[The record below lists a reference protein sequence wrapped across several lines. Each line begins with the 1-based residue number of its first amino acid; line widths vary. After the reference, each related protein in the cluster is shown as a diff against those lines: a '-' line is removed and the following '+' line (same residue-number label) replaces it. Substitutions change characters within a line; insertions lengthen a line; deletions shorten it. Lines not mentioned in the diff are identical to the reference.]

1 MDRYCTVQ
9 ASCRDA
15 SVEGEIFNMYN
26 EVNSIHAKDDFEMT
40 LTKNMLA
47 ENFSTKTEEGAQ
59 QFLENLIGF
68 YIIMEGIF
76 FYSGFAMILSMHRQ
90 NKMTGIGEQ
99 FQYILRDETIH
110 LNFGIDLING
120 IKEENPNLWSPSF
133 QKYITE
139 KIEHAVELEI
149 HYAQDCLPTG
159 ILGLSAPMFRE
170 YAQYIADRRL
180 ERIGLKAKYG
190 SKNPFPW
197 MSETMDLGKE
207 KNFFETRVTEY
218 QAAASLDWS

>member
-1 MDRYCTVQ
+1 MQ
-9 ASCRDA
+9 
-15 SVEGEIFNMYN
+15 
-26 EVNSIHAKDDFEMT
+26 
-40 LTKNMLA
+40 L
-47 ENFSTKTEEGAQ
+47 
-59 QFLENLIGF
+59 FLENLIGY

-76 FYSGFAMILSMHRQ
+76 FYSGFVMILSFHRQ

-120 IKEENPNLWSPSF
+120 IKEENPEIWTEQF
-133 QKYITE
+133 QTHIVELIKE
-139 KIEHAVELEI
+139 AVELEVS
-149 HYAQDCLPTG
+149 YAQECLPKG

-170 YAQYIADRRL
+170 YVQHIADRRL
-180 ERIGLKAKYG
+180 ERIGLKPLYG

-197 MSETMDLGKE
+197 MSETIDLGKE

-218 QAAASLDWS
+218 QSSANLVWN